1 MADELDGA
9 SHLAGLN
16 DAQKQAV
23 LHTDGPLM
31 VLAGAG
37 AGKTRV
43 IVHRILN
50 LILSGVAPENIL
62 AVTFT
67 NKAAGEMR
75 DRVRSL
81 LSAERRSRGAGVP
94 FVSTFHSLG
103 VFLLRENYRH
113 LRVPKTFSIFDRADS
128 TRLIKESMRDVGVD
142 PKQFEPRAILSV
154 ISKAK
159 GAGLTRD
166 GYAERTGGDYFP
178 ELVAK
183 VWEKYEAGLHSE
195 KAFDFDDLLLETK
208 KLLER
213 EAPVR
218 ERYRAQWS
226 HLHIDEYQDTNKVQS
241 DIAQLL
247 TGEQKNIC
255 VVGDLDQS
263 IYGWRGAELKNL
275 LRFERTYRNPTIV
288 VLEENY
294 RSTQR
299 ILHAANEIIKKN
311 KFRKEKNL
319 FTKNAAGEPISLY
332 VGLDENDEA
341 GFVGDK
347 ARELIRSGVR
357 PSEIAVLY
365 RANWESRVIEEA
377 MLMRDIPYQVIGTK
391 FFERKEVKDVLSYLR
406 AALSPE
412 RFSEW
417 KRVLNA
423 PPRGIGKVTLLAVLA
438 GKEGELPSGQ
448 RARVD
453 AFRKLLARIAEAM
466 EKEKPSAAVRF
477 VIRES
482 GLEEYLSAGSE
493 EDQERLMNLKELVTL
508 ATRYDAPPAGGGSGG
523 MEKFLDDAALATD
536 QDELKEERDAV
547 KLMTVH
553 ASKGLEFP
561 YVFITGL
568 EEGLF
573 PHERDGDEGE
583 EAGEEERRLFYVALT
598 RAKKKVFLSYA
609 SMRTIFGSRNMTVPS
624 QFIMD
629 LPGDALMAEA
639 GSMGKTLRTIYLD

>member
-1 MADELDGA
+1 
-9 SHLAGLN
+9 
-16 DAQKQAV
+16 
-23 LHTDGPLM
+23 M

-43 IVHRILN
+43 ITHRILN
-50 LILSGVAPENIL
+50 LILGGVAPENIL

-75 DRVRSL
+75 DRVIRLLREERRVSPPSRNGSL
-81 LSAERRSRGAGVP
+81 LRRGEGAP
-94 FVSTFHSLG
+94 FISTFHSLG

-113 LRVPKTFSIFDRADS
+113 LHVPKTFSIFDRADS
-128 TRLIKESMRDVGVD
+128 TRLIKDAMRDVGVD
-142 PKQFEPRAILSV
+142 PKQFEPRTILSV

-159 GAGLTRD
+159 GAGLTRE
-166 GYAERTGGDYFP
+166 GYVERTEGGYFR
-178 ELVAK
+178 ELVAEI
-183 VWEKYEAGLHSE
+183 WEKYEKGLHDE

-208 KLLER
+208 RLLER
-213 EAPVR
+213 EAPLR

-226 HLHIDEYQDTNKVQS
+226 YLHVDEYQDTNKVQS
-241 DIAQLL
+241 DIARLL

-275 LRFERTYRNPTIV
+275 LRFERTYTNPTIV

-319 FTKNAAGEPISLY
+319 FTKNAAGEPLSLY
-332 VGLDENDEA
+332 VALDENDEA
-341 GFVGDK
+341 AFIGEK
-347 ARELIRSGVR
+347 AEALIRSGVR

-377 MLMRDIPYQVIGTK
+377 MLLRDIPYQVLGTK
-391 FFERKEVKDVLSYLR
+391 FFERKEVKDTLSYLR

-412 RFSEW
+412 RMAEW
-417 KRVLNA
+417 KRILNA

-438 GKEGELPSGQ
+438 GKEQELPSGQ

-453 AFRKLLARIAEAM
+453 AFRKLLARIAEAAA
-466 EKEKPSAAVRF
+466 KEKPSVALKF
-477 VIRES
+477 VVRES
-482 GLEEYLSAGSE
+482 GLEEYLGQGSE

-508 ATRYDAPPAGGGSGG
+508 ATRYDAMGPAAG

-573 PHERDGDEGE
+573 PYERDLPAGRHGEDESE

-609 SMRTIFGSRNMTVPS
+609 SMRTVFGARNMTAPS

-629 LPGDALMAEA
+629 LPQDALVAEE
-639 GSMGKTLRTIYLD
+639 GSVGKALRTIYLD